1 MVVVPLSK
9 PHTNSESTPEVHGK
23 HGITWMTLLA
33 AGTLAASGA
42 LLATGKRKAG
52 LVTAVTGTALA
63 LLNEPETVKQW
74 WTALPGYIGE
84 AQGLLGRAQGAL
96 NDVIAQREKLH
107 KVLGK

>member
-9 PHTNSESTPEVHGK
+9 PQQNSESTLEGHGRT
-23 HGITWMTLLA
+23 TWMTLLA

-52 LVTAVTGTALA
+52 LVTAAAGTTLA
-63 LLNEPETVKQW
+63 LLNEPETVRKW
-74 WTALPGYIGE
+74 WNALPGYIGE
-84 AQGLLGRAQGAL
+84 AQSLLGRAQGAL
-96 NDVIAQREKLH
+96 EDVCAQREKMH